1 MEYLT
6 LKNGVQIP
14 QIGFGVFQ
22 IPAEQ
27 TKQTVLAALRT
38 GYRLIDTARAYGNEA
53 EVGEAI
59 RESGIPREE
68 IFITTKL
75 WLSDF
80 SYDGAMRATETSLER
95 LGVDRIDLML
105 LHQPMGDYQSA

>member
-27 TKQTVLAALRT
+27 TKRRCSPHSGA

-80 SYDGAMRATETSLER
+80 SYDGAMRATKTSLER
-95 LGVDRIDLML
+95 LRTDR
-105 LHQPMGDYQSA
+105 